1 MKKKRTILIKDPKLQ
16 RIRNN
21 LRQVLIKAFQHLDF
35 KLTSEIDAISRDS
48 EGRLKKNIEDSES
61 VELQRLKD
69 IQCQLNEFTDKSICY
84 CEGCKQINKDMT
96 YNPTLKRWYCV
107 ECSEEFRDHY
117 YQQKIRKQKGEFL
130 GDYHKFFFKSFI

>member
-1 MKKKRTILIKDPKLQ
+1 MKKKKSIVIKDPKLQ

-21 LRQVLIKAFQHLDF
+21 LREILIKMFQNKDI

-48 EGRLKKNIEDSES
+48 EGQLRMHLTPSES
-61 VELQRLKD
+61 AEFKRLKD
-69 IQCQLNEFTDKSICY
+69 IRSQISEIVDKSICY
-84 CEGCKQINKDMT
+84 CTGCKQINKDMA
-96 YNPTLKRWYCV
+96 YNAKLKRWYCL

-130 GDYHKFFFKSFI
+130 GDYHEFFFKTFT